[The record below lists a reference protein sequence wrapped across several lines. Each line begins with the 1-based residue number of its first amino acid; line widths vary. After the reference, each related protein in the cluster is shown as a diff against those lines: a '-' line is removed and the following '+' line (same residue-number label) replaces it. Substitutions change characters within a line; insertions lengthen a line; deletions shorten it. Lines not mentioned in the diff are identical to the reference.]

1 MPEPVPSPA
10 AAFDPEASIAATAP
24 LLGLDIDA
32 GWTAAITANLRVLA
46 AAAALLTEFPL
57 PDDVEAAPRF
67 EA

>member
-1 MPEPVPSPA
+1 MPEPVPSSA
-10 AAFDPEASIAATAP
+10 AAFDPEALIAATAP
-24 LLGLDIDA
+24 LLGLAIDA